1 MWLIFSPMNFVDLFP
16 VDWLSRFGSG
26 PVGMGHDVA
35 TTTKEQSNPSALAV
49 IEKVGLS
56 FIVRLLMS
64 WKTSDDR
71 VSKAILRHAAE
82 SLIRA
87 EKRPRKLT
95 VDNSNEK
102 FFASQVQRELAGVVP
117 VDLLAGGEVIKYLSE
132 EMTVKNYL
140 GNLVINTMT
149 DHRLA
154 LPNDPVLKVD
164 FRLVKRDR
172 GGFVTEI
179 GPGGRHGDTFDAVKL
194 ALHSLVSA
202 SGPAEASAV
211 GPGHLH
217 GRPPGANS
225 AFDAENTERTLLY
238 A

>member
-1 MWLIFSPMNFVDLFP
+1 MKLAELFP
-16 VDWLSRFGSG
+16 IDWLARFGHG

-49 IEKVGLS
+49 IEKVGLNY
-56 FIVRLLMS
+56 IARLIMT

-71 VSKAILRHAAE
+71 VSKAILRFAVE
-82 SLIRA
+82 GLIRA
-87 EKRPRKLT
+87 DKRPRKLT

-102 FFASQVQRELAGVVP
+102 FFASQVQRELAGLVP
-117 VDLLAGGEVIKYLSE
+117 VDLLGGGETIKYLGE

-154 LPNDPVLKVD
+154 LANDPVLKVD

-172 GGFVTEI
+172 GSFVTEV

-194 ALHSLVSA
+194 ALHSLISS
-202 SGPAEASAV
+202 SGPADATAMSV
-211 GPGHLH
+211 GSQRAADRVDWIGEKAQWTPALH
-217 GRPPGANS
+217 A
-225 AFDAENTERTLLY
+225 
-238 A
+238 

>member
-1 MWLIFSPMNFVDLFP
+1 MKLAALFP
-16 VDWLSRFGSG
+16 IDWLARFGSG

-35 TTTKEQSNPSALAV
+35 TTTKESSNPSALAI
-49 IEKVGLS
+49 IEKVGLN
-56 FIVRLLMS
+56 FITRLLMT

-71 VSKAILRHAAE
+71 ISKAILRHAAE
-82 SLIRA
+82 SLLKA
-87 EKRPRKLT
+87 DKRPRKLA

-102 FFASQVQRELAGVVP
+102 FFASQVQRELAALVP
-117 VDLLAGGEVIKYLSE
+117 VDLLAGGETIKYLGE
-132 EMTVKNYL
+132 EMSVKNYL

-154 LPNDPVLKVD
+154 IPNDGVVKID

-172 GGFVTEI
+172 GGFVTDV

-194 ALHSLVSA
+194 ALHSLISA
-202 SGPAEASAV
+202 SGPAEASAAST
-211 GPGHLH
+211 GHRTSPKVDPDL
-217 GRPPGANS
+217 P
-225 AFDAENTERTLLY
+225 DERSTPKIY

>member
-1 MWLIFSPMNFVDLFP
+1 MKLPDLFP
-16 VDWLSRFGSG
+16 IDWLARFGSG

-49 IEKVGLS
+49 IEKAGLT
-56 FIVRLLMS
+56 FVVRLLMS

-71 VSKAILRHAAE
+71 VSKAMLRHAADA
-82 SLIRA
+82 LIGA
-87 EKRPRKLT
+87 DKRPRKLT

-102 FFASQVQRELAGVVP
+102 FFASQVQRDLAGTVP
-117 VDLLAGGEVIKYLSE
+117 VDLLAGGETIKYLGE
-132 EMTVKNYL
+132 EMSVKNYL

-149 DHRLA
+149 DHKLA
-154 LPNDPVLKVD
+154 LPNDPVLKID

-172 GGFVTEI
+172 GGFTTDI

-194 ALHSLVSA
+194 ALHSLISA
-202 SGPAEASAV
+202 SGPAEAAAV
-211 GPGHLH
+211 GTGTLH
-217 GRPPGANS
+217 ARPPGTS
-225 AFDAENTERTLLY
+225 GDLDGESPERVLLY